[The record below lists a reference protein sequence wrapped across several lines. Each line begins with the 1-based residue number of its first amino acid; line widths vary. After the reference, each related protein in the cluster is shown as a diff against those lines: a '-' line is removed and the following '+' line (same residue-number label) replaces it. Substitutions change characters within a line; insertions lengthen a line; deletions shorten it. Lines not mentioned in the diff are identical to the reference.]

1 MYMYASV
8 WGTHTHTLTHTISF
22 THSLT
27 LCSIHRYITVDW
39 MVEIT
44 ELKSL
49 TSHTLH
55 QAVALFDSYLQ
66 TRRVDRSELQLLGVT
81 SILVA
86 SR

>member
-8 WGTHTHTLTHTISF
+8 WDMDTHTHTLS
-22 THSLT
+22 HSLT